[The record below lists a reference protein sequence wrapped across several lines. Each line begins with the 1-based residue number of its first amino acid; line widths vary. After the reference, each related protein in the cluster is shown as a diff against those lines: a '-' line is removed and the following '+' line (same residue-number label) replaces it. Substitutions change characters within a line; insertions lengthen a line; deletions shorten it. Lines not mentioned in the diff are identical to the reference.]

1 MNTTKTRTNLNTT
14 TAHLDILWRSM
25 RTQPT
30 TSMKFSVATAYP
42 WTHPPAPSMRIIWRT
57 WERASNLLPGRR
69 EKSAHRFRW
78 HALSVAGRLSR
89 KITLGCTSRPTA
101 ISSCTTTDSSWVRTI
116 TASVAQHSTQAKV
129 CRPALPT
136 TVTSFR
142 VISMSLLAVPH
153 SDSGKTCSNSS
164 KTWAKPSSK
173 RLLLPTVTQ
182 ILVTLRLNTS

>member
-1 MNTTKTRTNLNTT
+1 MNTTKTRTNLSTT
-14 TAHLDILWRSM
+14 TAHSDILWRFM

-69 EKSAHRFRW
+69 QKSAHRFRW
-78 HALSVAGRLSR
+78 HALSVAGHSSR
-89 KITLGCTSRPTA
+89 KITLACTSRLTA
-101 ISSCTTTDSSWVRTI
+101 ISNCTTTDSSWVRTI

-129 CRPALPT
+129 YRPALPT

-142 VISMSLLAVPH
+142 ATSQAS
-153 SDSGKTCSNSS
+153 
-164 KTWAKPSSK
+164 
-173 RLLLPTVTQ
+173 
-182 ILVTLRLNTS
+182 LVTLRRR